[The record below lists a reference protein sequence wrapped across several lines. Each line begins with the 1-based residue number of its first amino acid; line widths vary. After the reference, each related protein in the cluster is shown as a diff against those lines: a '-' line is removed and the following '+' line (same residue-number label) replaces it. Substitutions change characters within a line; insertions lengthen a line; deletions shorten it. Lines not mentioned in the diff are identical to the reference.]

1 MARNLTGNPVVIGQ
15 ELFSSS
21 ATPKHSLGELATD
34 GFGRKFRYVQAG
46 AAALVVG
53 NTIQGPA
60 EIADHYGMTPTAAS
74 LGATSVTV
82 TPGATAGAAN
92 LYSGGWLMVDT
103 TGASL
108 SIGYAYPVDS
118 HLAITA
124 STAFVVNLALP
135 LQTALTTSNRL
146 TLVSNPYKN
155 VIQAPVTTL
164 TGVVVGVAV
173 YPIAA
178 GEYGWVQTG
187 GPACV
192 LNKGTT
198 GPGLAVVVPGTVAGG
213 VVIDGAASATPVIGM
228 MMVTGVD
235 AKALPIYLT
244 ID

>member
-1 MARNLTGNPVVIGQ
+1 MARNLTSDPVIAGQ

-21 ATPKHSLGELATD
+21 STPKHNLGERVTD
-34 GFGRKFRYVQAG
+34 GFGRKFRYVKAG
-46 AAALVVG
+46 ASALVVG

-60 EIADHYGMTPTAAS
+60 EIADHYGMAPTATAI
-74 LGATSVTV
+74 GATSVTV

-103 TGASL
+103 TPGL
-108 SIGYAYPVDS
+108 GYAYPVDS

-135 LQTALTTSNRL
+135 IEVALTTSSRV

-235 AKALPIYLT
+235 AKALPILLT

>member
-1 MARNLTGNPVVIGQ
+1 MARNLTGDPVIVGQ

-21 ATPKHSLGELATD
+21 ATPKHTLGERVTD

-46 AAALVVG
+46 AVALVVG
-53 NTIQGPA
+53 DTIQAPA
-60 EIADHYGMTPTAAS
+60 EIANHYGMTPAAAAI
-74 LGATSVTV
+74 GATSITV

-92 LYSGGWLMVDT
+92 LYAGGWAMIDT
-103 TGASL
+103 TPGL
-108 SIGYAYPVDS
+108 GYAYPVDS

-124 STAFVVNLALP
+124 SVAFVVNLALP
-135 LQTALTTSNRL
+135 IQVALTTSSRV
-146 TLVSNPYKN
+146 TLVPNPYKN
-155 VIQAPVTTL
+155 VIQAPITTL
-164 TGVVVGVAV
+164 TGVVVGTAV
-173 YPIAA
+173 YPIVAT
-178 GEYGWVQTG
+178 EYGWIQTG

-213 VVIDGAASATPVIGM
+213 VVIDGAASATPVVGM

-235 AKALPIYLT
+235 AKALPVYLT